1 MHDKI
6 ILSYDEQV
14 KFLKHKGVTFDHG
27 YSEEEAKAYMVAHKA
42 SSGLKPI

>member
-1 MHDKI
+1 MHEKV
-6 ILSYDEQV
+6 ILSYEEQV

-27 YSEEEAKAYMVAHKA
+27 YSEEGAKALLEAYKA